1 MISAWAVGSESV
13 RFRFQP
19 RPTTRP
25 SHTTAAP
32 IGTSPASKARRAAPS
47 ASSIKSSSVGKA
59 EVGDLL
65 ISDLLNND
73 LLIQSAIYKPN
84 DGEPSTVDGRRAQ
97 GRRELSPVFSNMEAR
112 AGKSGRTRW
121 FTNTYFPSFSPK
133 R

>member
-1 MISAWAVGSESV
+1 M
-13 RFRFQP
+13 
-19 RPTTRP
+19 
-25 SHTTAAP
+25 
-32 IGTSPASKARRAAPS
+32 
-47 ASSIKSSSVGKA
+47 GKA

-73 LLIQSAIYKPN
+73 LLNNDLLIQSAIYKLN

-121 FTNTYFPSFSPK
+121 FTNTYFPPFSPK